1 MDFDKIL
8 IANRGEIACRIIRTA
23 HALGYGTVAVVSE
36 ADADARHAAL
46 AGEAVLIGPPL
57 AAMSYLKID
66 AILDAAARSGADAVH
81 PGYGF
86 LAENADFADACSG
99 AGLAFIGPPAEAIR
113 LMGSKRLSKLRMQEA
128 GVPCVPGY
136 DGEDQSDA
144 ALIAAAQEV
153 GFPLMVKAS
162 AGGGGRGLRLVR
174 SNGDLAG
181 AIAAARSEAEN
192 AFGSGE
198 LILEKAVI
206 APRHVEIQ
214 IFADQH
220 GNTIHLGE
228 RDCSVQRRHQK
239 VIEEAPS
246 PAVSEELRAAMGQTA
261 VQAAEV
267 VGYVGAGTV
276 EFLLDSDRQFYF
288 LEMNTRLQVE
298 HPVTEEITG
307 QDLVAWQLDIA
318 AGKPL
323 PLRQEDVAASGHAIE
338 VRLYA
343 EDPYRNFLPQ
353 TGRILRWRPAP
364 NLRVD
369 DGIVEGQEIT
379 PYYDSLVA
387 KLIAHGR
394 DREEAR
400 RRLIRGL
407 EETVLLGPAHNAG
420 WLGDLLRHPEFI
432 AGAATT
438 AFIDDH
444 FPPEETSAPAPAPE
458 HILLAAVLAFEKES
472 QGGDGW
478 RSAMPAMSHIDLRWG
493 EDGQAQVVLQPAGA
507 RRYGVG
513 LEGENA
519 VGELAILGDEDGR
532 LRIEM
537 AGHFWPAHYAFEG
550 DDVLLSVAGR
560 SLRFREFTPQ
570 AAAAEAHP
578 DDGRLLA
585 PMAGRILSVRMAEG
599 SEVAK
604 GDIVVILEAMK
615 MEHEIKARSDGRID
629 QVAVQEGDQV
639 DPRQLL
645 AVVQIAEAAEK

>member
-1 MDFDKIL
+1 M
-8 IANRGEIACRIIRTA
+8 
-23 HALGYGTVAVVSE
+23 SQ
-36 ADADARHAAL
+36 ADRAARHVAL

-57 AAMSYLKID
+57 ASESYLKID
-66 AILDAAARSGADAVH
+66 AILDAAARTGADAVH

-86 LAENADFADACSG
+86 LAENADFAEACAA
-99 AGLAFIGPPAEAIR
+99 AGLSFIGPPAEAIR
-113 LMGSKRLSKLRMQEA
+113 LMGSKRLAKLKMQQA

-136 DGEDQSDA
+136 DGADQSDA
-144 ALIAAAQEV
+144 ALIQAAEAI

-162 AGGGGRGLRLVR
+162 AGGGGRGMRLVR
-174 SNGDLAG
+174 AGDDLAA
-181 AIAAARSEAEN
+181 AIASARSEAEN
-192 AFGSGE
+192 AFASGE
-198 LILEKAVI
+198 LILEKAVH

-214 IFADQH
+214 IFADRH
-220 GNTIHLGE
+220 GHTIHLGE

-246 PAVSEELRAAMGQTA
+246 PALSPELRAAMGQAA

-276 EFLLDSDRQFYF
+276 EFLLDGDQHFYF

-298 HPVTEEITG
+298 HPVTEAVTD

-323 PLRQEDVAASGHAIE
+323 PLAQEDVALKGHAIE

-343 EDPYRNFLPQ
+343 EDPYQSFRPQ
-353 TGRILRWRPAP
+353 TGRIARWRPAQS
-364 NLRVD
+364 LRVD
-369 DGIVEGQEIT
+369 HGIVEGQQVT
-379 PYYDSLVA
+379 PHYDSLLA

-394 DREEAR
+394 DRDEAR

-407 EETVLLGPAHNAG
+407 AETVLLGPAHNAG

-444 FPPEETSAPAPAPE
+444 FPPAETSAPAPAPE

-472 QGGDGW
+472 KGADGW
-478 RSAMPAMSHIDLRWG
+478 RSATPAISEIDLRWG
-493 EDGQAQVVLQPAGA
+493 EDGRAQVVLQPSPA
-507 RRYGVG
+507 RRY
-513 LEGENA
+513 A
-519 VGELAILGDEDGR
+519 VRQRDEETVSELAILADEDGR
-532 LRIEM
+532 LRVE
-537 AGHFWPAHYAFEG
+537 AWGRVWPAHYAYEG

-560 SLRFREFTPQ
+560 ALRFREFTPQ
-570 AAAAEAHP
+570 AAAAAARP
-578 DDGRLLA
+578 DDGKLLA
-585 PMAGRILSVRMAEG
+585 PMAGRILSVRAVEGAE
-599 SEVAK
+599 VTK
-604 GDIVVILEAMK
+604 GDIIVILEAMK

-629 QVAVQEGDQV
+629 QVAVREGDQV

-645 AVVQIAEAAEK
+645 AVVQITEAAEK